1 MTDQHRQTTSNRYT
15 YTDDR
20 VGDTVIT
27 YTSGVIPRSSTVVSG
42 IEHRQLTGR
51 QNNWIQIADSL
62 GMPVS
67 KTWNV
72 NIQKI
77 AILQAGGFTLSI
89 CTHTRKNHGFLS
101 GAHVVPDTGPAKL
114 VLMHADYRNSLFLI

>member
-1 MTDQHRQTTSNRYT
+1 MTELAT
-15 YTDDR
+15 
-20 VGDTVIT
+20 
-27 YTSGVIPRSSTVVSG
+27 
-42 IEHRQLTGR
+42 QLLLIH
-51 QNNWIQIADSL
+51 QESFHDLALLFPELNIVNSLADKNNWIQIADSL

-89 CTHTRKNHGFLS
+89 CTHTRKNHCFLS